1 MASFTKTGIKVGE
14 IFTID
19 GGAAVPAA
27 ADFLTLNG
35 IKTSISNWIR
45 CGVMRPV
52 STTGNVT
59 TYHKMTNT
67 SIVGSQPG
75 G

>member
-19 GGAAVPAA
+19 GVTAAPVST
-27 ADFLTLNG
+27 DTLTLNNIKNSIANFVQCG
-35 IKTSISNWIR
+35 II
-45 CGVMRPV
+45 RPV
-52 STTGNVT
+52 STTGFVT
-59 TYHKMTNT
+59 TYHKMTVT
-67 SIVGSQPG
+67 SIIGAQPG

>member
-19 GGAAVPAA
+19 GVSAAPVA
-27 ADFLTLNG
+27 ADTLTLNG
-35 IKTSISNWIR
+35 VKNSISDFIK
-45 CGVMRPV
+45 CGVIRPV
-52 STTGNVT
+52 STSGFVT
-59 TYHKMTNT
+59 TYHKMTVT
-67 SIVGSQPG
+67 SIVGTQPG

>member
-19 GGAAVPAA
+19 GVSAVPVPS
-27 ADFLTLNG
+27 DTLTLNNY
-35 IKTSISNWIR
+35 KNSIDNWIK
-45 CGVMRPV
+45 CGVIRPV
-52 STTGNVT
+52 STTGFVT
-59 TYHKMTNT
+59 TYHKMTNV
-67 SIVGSQPG
+67 SIVGTQPG